1 MRVFFDT
8 NVLVYLFDRNAPEK
22 QRRAQALF
30 QTHSVDG
37 SLLLSTQV
45 LQEFYVTVTR
55 KLSVPLGGL
64 EALEAVRRFASFS
77 LTQVDAEL
85 VIRAAERNQREMF
98 SFWDGLILEAA
109 LEGGA
114 TRLLSEDM
122 QHGREVSGLVVEN
135 PFLGAA

>member
-8 NVLVYLFDRNAPEK
+8 NVLVYLFDRGAPEK
-22 QRRAQALF
+22 QRRAQELF
-30 QTHSVDG
+30 RIHSTDG

-64 EALEAVRRFASFS
+64 EALEAVRQFATFS
-77 LTQVDAEL
+77 LTKVDAEL
-85 VIRAAERNQREMF
+85 VVRAAERNQRDML
-98 SFWDGLILEAA
+98 SFWDALIVEAA
-109 LEGGA
+109 VAGGA

-135 PFLGAA
+135 PFLDAA